1 VTISNAMSPS
11 LASSPIH
18 NTFADSKSQGRTSPV
33 PTNGGRPAAVRARQ
47 NSTQSVVDNGRAR
60 PSSSSSNK
68 PNGTT
73 IGTPELGSV
82 AGVTGRSI
90 TEVKAT
96 MKESAANLK
105 GEHMLED
112 ADEDSPEMRG
122 GLAVSGRK
130 DSTMKRE
137 DSEANG
143 TTMPPT
149 ITTTITTTKSGRA
162 SKPSTPALQSFPTES
177 IRSRSSRTVLD
188 QTATNNKRSHKKG
201 AGQAAQLIAAQ
212 QHNAADEE
220 ASKAA
225 AQSDEEDLE
234 IDADE
239 PTYCYCNGVSYG
251 EMVACD
257 ADGCAKEWFHLDCV
271 GLKVAPKGNGEFV
284 LFIPSPPSPLF
295 PARENMYG

>member
-1 VTISNAMSPS
+1 MSPS
-11 LASSPIH
+11 IASSPIH
-18 NTFADSKSQGRTSPV
+18 PTFADSKSQGRTSPV
-33 PTNGGRPAAVRARQ
+33 PMNGGRPAAARARQ
-47 NSTQSVVDNGRAR
+47 NSIQSVVDNTRAR

-73 IGTPELGSV
+73 IETPELGSI

-90 TEVKAT
+90 TEVKPT
-96 MKESAANLK
+96 MTESAANSK
-105 GEHMLED
+105 GELMLEN
-112 ADEDSPEMRG
+112 ADEDNPEMRG
-122 GLAVSGRK
+122 GLVVGGRK

-149 ITTTITTTKSGRA
+149 INTAMITTKSGRA
-162 SKPSTPALQSFPTES
+162 SKPSTPALQSFPTEP
-177 IRSRSSRTVLD
+177 IRSRSSRTVLE
-188 QTATNNKRSHKKG
+188 QTGTNNKRSHKKG

-212 QHNAADEE
+212 QHNAGADDE

-271 GLKVAPKGNGEFV
+271 GLKVAPKGNGT
-284 LFIPSPPSPLF
+284 SPLACILL
-295 PARENMYG
+295 PMTAV

>member
-1 VTISNAMSPS
+1 MSPS
-11 LASSPIH
+11 IASSPIH

-33 PTNGGRPAAVRARQ
+33 PTNGARPAAARARQ
-47 NSTQSVVDNGRAR
+47 NSTQSVVDSARAR

-68 PNGTT
+68 PNGTI
-73 IGTPELGSV
+73 IGTPELGSI
-82 AGVTGRSI
+82 AGVTGRS
-90 TEVKAT
+90 TAEVKAT
-96 MKESAANLK
+96 MKESAVNSK
-105 GEHMLED
+105 GEHMIED
-112 ADEDSPEMRG
+112 ADEDNPEMRG
-122 GLAVSGRK
+122 GLVVGGRK
-130 DSTMKRE
+130 ESTMKRE
-137 DSEANG
+137 ESEANG

-162 SKPSTPALQSFPTES
+162 SKPSTPALQSFPIEP
-177 IRSRSSRTVLD
+177 IRSRSSRTALE
-188 QTATNNKRSHKKG
+188 QTSTNNKRSHKKG

-212 QHNAADEE
+212 QHNAADDD
-220 ASKAA
+220 ASKAT

-271 GLKVAPKGNGEFV
+271 GLKVAPKGNGSSS
-284 LFIPSPPSPLF
+284 LPCILF
-295 PARENMYG
+295 PSTAV